1 MLQPAKKTTPQSAR
15 KLKYFLIMLVIY
27 KVKHYRYRKSSA
39 KVNRM
44 KKSLGFPRDLFLIL
58 LYLLYQRFL
67 ESQRYLYPF
76 YDTLTQKE
84 ALILFD

>member
-27 KVKHYRYRKSSA
+27 KVKYYRYRKSSA
-39 KVNRM
+39 KVKRM
-44 KKSLGFPRDLFLIL
+44 KKVSMEFHRDLFLNFL
-58 LYLLYQRFL
+58 HQRFL